1 MNLIVAGIGVMAVL
15 LGIAGLLAPARFRTA
30 LQAWPSRPRFIAA
43 VVLRLLVGAL
53 LIIVADSLRFP
64 HVMKI
69 IGVISLVVA
78 VGILIMG
85 RVRLDKLVDW
95 WLGRSDSM
103 VRLSALF
110 AAAFGALLVYVS
122 I

>member
-1 MNLIVAGIGVMAVL
+1 MNLVVAVVGALAVL
-15 LGIAGLLAPARFRTA
+15 LGTTGLLAPARFRAA
-30 LQAWPSRPRFIAA
+30 LLAWPSRPRFIAA

-69 IGVISLVVA
+69 IGVISLVAA

>member
-1 MNLIVAGIGVMAVL
+1 MNLIVAVFGALAVL
-15 LGIAGLLAPARFRTA
+15 LGTTGLLVPVRFRAA
-30 LQAWPSRPRFIAA
+30 LLAWPSRPRFIAA

-69 IGVISLVVA
+69 IGVISLVAA

-85 RVRLDKLVDW
+85 RQRLDRLVDW
-95 WLGRSDSM
+95 WLGRSDGL
-103 VRLSALF
+103 VRMSALF
-110 AAAFGALLVYVS
+110 AAVFGAFFVYVS